1 MKFIPA
7 IDLKDNNCVRLVQGK
22 EEKLTIFNRDPVE
35 QAKFFENNGCERIHV
50 VDLDGAFGRP
60 EINKKTILDIRQNT
74 NIPIELGGGLNK
86 INDISFWINQGI
98 DFLIIGSLAIKE
110 KDLVIDIS
118 NKFKNKIYV
127 CLDILKGRVMIKGW
141 LEESKIS
148 LENIFNIYNSSSI
161 KGFVLTDVSRDGTL
175 NGLNI
180 SLIKTLVSKT
190 NKNVIVGGGLS
201 NYSDLKIIKN
211 YSIDNTNLEGVIAG
225 KSFYSGNI
233 EISKALNLLKSKYI
247 QV

>member
-1 MKFIPA
+1 VKFIPA
-7 IDLKDNNCVRLVQGK
+7 IDLKDNNCVRLIQGK

-127 CLDILKGRVMIKGW
+127 SLDILKGRVMIKGW